1 MKTPRL
7 MIVCGVLAV
16 FCMSSCK
23 HDAKDIAS
31 FQHQTIQP
39 ADETEVSK
47 VTGALC
53 EPNVYVITLESRTQV
68 DGNWEWVWSI
78 RNSNPGNGNNGTGQG
93 ISHWGMQFGTCF
105 NGASIVSA
113 AYSADGAVWTGFAP
127 VIQPDNSQTCLETP
141 TLKFDFGTNEAA
153 PSYYKLVVS
162 EDYPVGNT
170 LAYYKSGQRCCT
182 FSFAGLDCSGPVEIV
197 E

>member
-7 MIVCGVLAV
+7 MMVCGVFAV
-16 FCMSSCK
+16 LSMSSCQ
-23 HDAKDIAS
+23 HDANDIAS
-31 FQHQTIQP
+31 FQQSPNLP
-39 ADETEVSK
+39 ADETEMSK
-47 VTGALC
+47 ASGGLC
-53 EPNVYVITLESRTQV
+53 DPNLCQITLVSRTQV

-78 RNSNPGNGNNGTGQG
+78 VNSNPGNGSGGTAQG

-113 AYSADGAVWTGFAP
+113 AYSADGSSWAGFTP
-127 VIQPDNSQTCLETP
+127 VIQPDPSQHCLQTP
-141 TLKFDFGTNEAA
+141 TLKFDFGTNGAA

-162 EDYPVGNT
+162 EDYSVGNT